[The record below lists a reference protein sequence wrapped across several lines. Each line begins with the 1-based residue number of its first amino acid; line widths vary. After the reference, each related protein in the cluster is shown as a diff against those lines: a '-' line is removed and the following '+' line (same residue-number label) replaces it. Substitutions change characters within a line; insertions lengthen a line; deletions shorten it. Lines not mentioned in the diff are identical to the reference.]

1 MIGREPI
8 FPPRASAATICWR
21 GDGLHR
27 YRSLGAFERVS
38 SSSPGRPYTTRTPT
52 SARFTARRCSARSGL
67 LRRSWPVPGTC
78 RSQATHSS
86 ASRFSCERPRL
97 GIRGYVSADA
107 GRGDPMNNAT
117 TRTDLVGKLR
127 KGEDAELGVGS

>member
-52 SARFTARRCSARSGL
+52 SARFTARRRSARSGL
-67 LRRSWPVPGTC
+67 PRGSWPVPGTC
-78 RSQATHSS
+78 RSQADSLQRQQILLRAAALGHKEGM
-86 ASRFSCERPRL
+86 SRLMP
-97 GIRGYVSADA
+97 
-107 GRGDPMNNAT
+107 
-117 TRTDLVGKLR
+117 
-127 KGEDAELGVGS
+127 GVVVR